1 MLGQTSLVALVAATP
16 ALAVYQGFNYG
27 STFTTGAAKVQSDF
41 EAEFKTAQGLIS
53 APGVFNSARL
63 YTTVQGGTSNSPI
76 QAIPAAISTK
86 TSLLLGLWASAGDAN
101 FANEIAAL
109 KSAIGTYGSQLGG
122 LVAGISV
129 GSEDLYR
136 ISPTGILN
144 KENPGVGPDVLVG
157 YIKQVRDAIA
167 GTPLSGVPVGHVDT
181 WTAWVNA
188 SNDAVISAS
197 DWLGVDAYP
206 YFQTTMANSI
216 SNGPALFNDAF
227 GQTKAAAN
235 GKEVWVTETGWPVS
249 GPAGNQAEASTA
261 NAKTYWDDVGCETL
275 FGKTNTWWYT
285 LQDASPDTPSPSFGV
300 VGSTLSTTPLYDL
313 SCNASSSSS
322 SSSAAASGTATAS
335 GGSAATGVSSAA
347 ATASGADGGSPGI
360 SAGAGSVVTVGG
372 TGAGGAGGATATLP
386 GTPTNPTGA
395 GSGTGGSG
403 SSGSGSG
410 SGSGGSGSG
419 SGSGSSGG
427 NGTVTGGSGSP
438 SASTTAVI
446 TNAAPANVVSF
457 GAAFVA
463 LLAACIIL

>member
-1 MLGQTSLVALVAATP
+1 MLGPSSLVALVAASP
-16 ALAVYQGFNYG
+16 ALAAYQGFNYG

-41 EAEFKTAQGLIS
+41 ESEFKTSQGLIS

-63 YTTVQGGTSNSPI
+63 YTTVQGGTTNSPI

-86 TSLLLGLWASAGDAN
+86 TSLLMGLWASAGDAN

-109 KSAIGTYGSQLGG
+109 KSAIATYGSQLGG

-181 WTAWVNA
+181 WTAWVNS
-188 SNDAVISAS
+188 SNDAVISAA
-197 DWLGVDAYP
+197 DFLGVDAYP

-216 SNGPALFNDAF
+216 SNGASLFNDAF
-227 GQTKAAAN
+227 GATQAAAK
-235 GKEVWVTETGWPVS
+235 GKEVWVTETGWPIS
-249 GPAGNQAEASTA
+249 GPAANQADASLT
-261 NAKTYWDDVGCETL
+261 NAKTYWDDVGCPL

-285 LQDASPDTPSPSFGV
+285 LQDASPTTPSPSFGI
-300 VGSTLSTTPLYDL
+300 VGSTLSNTPLYDL

-322 SSSAAASGTATAS
+322 SSASGTATA
-335 GGSAATGVSSAA
+335 GGAGGAAVSSAA
-347 ATASGADGGSPGI
+347 AATGSGADGGSPGI
-360 SAGAGSVVTVGG
+360 SAGAGSVVTVGASG
-372 TGAGGAGGATATLP
+372 VSGGAGGATATLP

-395 GSGTGGSG
+395 GSGSG
-403 SSGSGSG
+403 S

-419 SGSGSSGG
+419 SGSSGSGSSGG
-427 NGTVTGGSGSP
+427 NGTITTSVPT
-438 SASTTAVI
+438 ASTTSVI
-446 TNAAPANVVSF
+446 TNDAPANLFSF

-463 LLAACIIL
+463 LLAACMIL

>member
-1 MLGQTSLVALVAATP
+1 
-16 ALAVYQGFNYG
+16 
-27 STFTTGAAKVQSDF
+27 
-41 EAEFKTAQGLIS
+41 
-53 APGVFNSARL
+53 
-63 YTTVQGGTSNSPI
+63 
-76 QAIPAAISTK
+76 
-86 TSLLLGLWASAGDAN
+86 
-101 FANEIAAL
+101 
-109 KSAIGTYGSQLGG
+109 
-122 LVAGISV
+122 
-129 GSEDLYR
+129 
-136 ISPTGILN
+136 
-144 KENPGVGPDVLVG
+144 
-157 YIKQVRDAIA
+157 
-167 GTPLSGVPVGHVDT
+167 
-181 WTAWVNA
+181 
-188 SNDAVISAS
+188 
-197 DWLGVDAYP
+197 
-206 YFQTTMANSI
+206 MANSI
-216 SNGPALFNDAF
+216 ANGPALFNDAF
-227 GQTKAAAN
+227 GQTKAAAK

-249 GPAGNQAEASTA
+249 GPAGNLAEASTA

-322 SSSAAASGTATAS
+322 SSSAASGSTATAS
-335 GGSAATGVSSAA
+335 GGGAATGVSSAV

-360 SAGAGSVVTVGG
+360 SAGAGSVVTVVG

-395 GSGTGGSG
+395 GSGSGGSG
-403 SSGSGSG
+403 SGGSGSG
-410 SGSGGSGSG
+410 SGSSG

-463 LLAACIIL
+463 LLAACMIL

>member
-1 MLGQTSLVALVAATP
+1 MPNLFCNVSLTCAANTP
-16 ALAVYQGFNYG
+16 FQ
-27 STFTTGAAKVQSDF
+27 
-41 EAEFKTAQGLIS
+41 
-53 APGVFNSARL
+53 
-63 YTTVQGGTSNSPI
+63 QGGTSNSPI

-86 TSLLLGLWASAGDAN
+86 TSLLLGMWASAGDAS

-109 KSAIGTYGSQLGG
+109 KSAIATYGSQLNG

-144 KENPGVGPDVLVG
+144 KENPGVGPDVLVN

-181 WTAWVNA
+181 WTAWVNS

-206 YFQTTMANSI
+206 YFQTTMANAI
-216 SNGPALFNDAF
+216 ANGASLFNDAF
-227 GQTKAAAN
+227 GQTKAAAK

-249 GPAGNQAEASTA
+249 GPAANQADASLD
-261 NAKTYWDDVGCETL
+261 NAKTYWDDVGCQTL

-285 LQDASPDTPSPSFGV
+285 LQDAAPTTPAPSFGV

-322 SSSAAASGTATAS
+322 SSSAAGSGNTATAS
-335 GGSAATGVSSAA
+335 GGGAATAVAPSAA

-372 TGAGGAGGATATLP
+372 TGAGGSAATATLP
-386 GTPTNPTGA
+386 GTPTNPTGGA
-395 GSGTGGSG
+395 GGSG
-403 SSGSGSG
+403 SGGSSGN
-410 SGSGGSGSG
+410 GGSGSG
-419 SGSGSSGG
+419 SGSGSAGG
-427 NGTVTGGSGSP
+427 NGTVSGSSP

-446 TNAAPANVVSF
+446 TNAAPANLFSF

-463 LLAACIIL
+463 VLAACMIL

>member
-1 MLGQTSLVALVAATP
+1 
-16 ALAVYQGFNYG
+16 
-27 STFTTGAAKVQSDF
+27 
-41 EAEFKTAQGLIS
+41 
-53 APGVFNSARL
+53 
-63 YTTVQGGTSNSPI
+63 
-76 QAIPAAISTK
+76 
-86 TSLLLGLWASAGDAN
+86 
-101 FANEIAAL
+101 
-109 KSAIGTYGSQLGG
+109 
-122 LVAGISV
+122 
-129 GSEDLYR
+129 
-136 ISPTGILN
+136 
-144 KENPGVGPDVLVG
+144 
-157 YIKQVRDAIA
+157 
-167 GTPLSGVPVGHVDT
+167 
-181 WTAWVNA
+181 
-188 SNDAVISAS
+188 
-197 DWLGVDAYP
+197 
-206 YFQTTMANSI
+206 MANSI
-216 SNGPALFNDAF
+216 ANGPALFNDAF
-227 GQTKAAAN
+227 GQTKAAAK

-322 SSSAAASGTATAS
+322 SSSSSAAASGSTATAS
-335 GGSAATGVSSAA
+335 GGGAATGVSSAV

-395 GSGTGGSG
+395 GSSSGGSG
-403 SSGSGSG
+403 SSGSG

-463 LLAACIIL
+463 LLAACMIL

>member
-1 MLGQTSLVALVAATP
+1 M
-16 ALAVYQGFNYG
+16 
-27 STFTTGAAKVQSDF
+27 
-41 EAEFKTAQGLIS
+41 
-53 APGVFNSARL
+53 
-63 YTTVQGGTSNSPI
+63 
-76 QAIPAAISTK
+76 
-86 TSLLLGLWASAGDAN
+86 GLWASAGDAS

-109 KSAIGTYGSQLGG
+109 KSAIATYGSQLNG

-136 ISPTGILN
+136 ISPTGLLN

-206 YFQTTMANSI
+206 YFQVCLPRSLSSSSITVLTCPRKTTMANSI
-216 SNGPALFNDAF
+216 SNGASLFNDAF
-227 GQTKAAAN
+227 GQTKAASQ
-235 GKEVWVTETGWPVS
+235 GKEVWVTETGWPIS
-249 GPAGNQAEASTA
+249 GPAANQADASTD
-261 NAKTYWDDVGCETL
+261 NAKTYWDEVGCETL

-285 LQDASPDTPSPSFGV
+285 LQDAAPTTPSPSFGV

-313 SCNASSSSS
+313 SCNSSSSS
-322 SSSAAASGTATAS
+322 SSSASGSTATAS
-335 GGSAATGVSSAA
+335 GGGAGTAVSSVP
-347 ATASGADGGSPGI
+347 TASGADGGSPGI
-360 SAGAGSVVTVGG
+360 SAGAGSIVTVGG

-395 GSGTGGSG
+395 GGSGSGGSGSG

-410 SGSGGSGSG
+410 SGSGSAGGNG
-419 SGSGSSGG
+419 TVSGG
-427 NGTVTGGSGSP
+427 NGTPVP

-446 TNAAPANVVSF
+446 TNAAPANLVSF

-463 LLAACIIL
+463 LLAACMIL

>member
-1 MLGQTSLVALVAATP
+1 
-16 ALAVYQGFNYG
+16 
-27 STFTTGAAKVQSDF
+27 
-41 EAEFKTAQGLIS
+41 
-53 APGVFNSARL
+53 
-63 YTTVQGGTSNSPI
+63 
-76 QAIPAAISTK
+76 
-86 TSLLLGLWASAGDAN
+86 
-101 FANEIAAL
+101 
-109 KSAIGTYGSQLGG
+109 
-122 LVAGISV
+122 
-129 GSEDLYR
+129 
-136 ISPTGILN
+136 
-144 KENPGVGPDVLVG
+144 
-157 YIKQVRDAIA
+157 
-167 GTPLSGVPVGHVDT
+167 
-181 WTAWVNA
+181 
-188 SNDAVISAS
+188 
-197 DWLGVDAYP
+197 
-206 YFQTTMANSI
+206 MANSI
-216 SNGPALFNDAF
+216 ANGPGLFNDAF
-227 GQTKAAAN
+227 GATKAASQ

-249 GPAGNQAEASTA
+249 GPAGNLAEASTA

-322 SSSAAASGTATAS
+322 SSAVASGTTVS
-335 GGSAATGVSSAA
+335 GGGGAATGVSSAA

-395 GSGTGGSG
+395 GSVGGSGSG

-410 SGSGGSGSG
+410 SGSSGSG
-419 SGSGSSGG
+419 SGSGSAGG

-446 TNAAPANVVSF
+446 TNAAPANLVSF

-463 LLAACIIL
+463 LLAACMIL